1 MKSVS
6 ATESESPDA
15 AAEFARHRPV
25 LFGIA
30 YRMLGSVMDADDVVQ
45 EAYLRWERADRASVD
60 SPRAYLSTIVT
71 RLSIDALRAARRRR
85 EVYVGEWLPEP
96 LDTGPDP
103 ASASDLA
110 ESLSTAFLVLLES
123 LAPPERAA
131 FLLREV
137 FGQEYAEIARVLG
150 KTEVNCR
157 QMVKRAKDRLAARE
171 HRFEP
176 SREEQTQLLAQFLNG
191 TETGDY
197 DALLAT
203 LAQDAVLYS
212 DHGGKAPAAQRPI
225 HGADKIARFLLG
237 VTRRFPPASPEVR
250 FMSLNG
256 RPGVVVLSEG
266 RPNSAFTFEWGDGR
280 ITRIYV
286 VRNPEKL
293 RHLGPGAGTRQE
305 G

>member
-1 MKSVS
+1 M
-6 ATESESPDA
+6 DA
-15 AAEFARHRPV
+15 VTEFAQHRSV

-45 EAYLRWERADRASVD
+45 DAYLRWERADHASIE

-71 RLSIDALRAARRRR
+71 RLSIDALREARRRR

-96 LDTGPDP
+96 LQTGPDP
-103 ASASDLA
+103 ATSADLA

-137 FGQEYAEIARVLG
+137 FGQEYSEIAGILG

-176 SREEQTQLLAQFLNG
+176 SREEQAQLLAKFLSG
-191 TETGDY
+191 TESGDY
-197 DALLAT
+197 GALVAT
-203 LAQDAVLYS
+203 LAEDAVLYS

-225 HGADKIARFLLG
+225 YGADKIARFLLG

-250 FMSLNG
+250 FVSLNG
-256 RPGVVVLSEG
+256 RPGVVVYSGAESDPRCARERDRG
-266 RPNSAFTFEWGDGR
+266 RTRRSRLNGR
-280 ITRIYV
+280 TTGSRRY
-286 VRNPEKL
+286 
-293 RHLGPGAGTRQE
+293 T
-305 G
+305 